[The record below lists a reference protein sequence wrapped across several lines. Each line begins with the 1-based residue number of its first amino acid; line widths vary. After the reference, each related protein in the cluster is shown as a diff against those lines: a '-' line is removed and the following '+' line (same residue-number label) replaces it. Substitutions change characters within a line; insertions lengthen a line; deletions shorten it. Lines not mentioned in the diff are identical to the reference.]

1 MYHFQTLLVLGGAIC
16 PVANCGEVKYDAHI
30 KNDIKFAG
38 FIDYLKELRH
48 EESDSNTACFYLK
61 DWHFVRCVY
70 ISFISV
76 VLILLNCVAHF
87 WYIFLPVLVQS
98 YARN

>member
-48 EESDSNTACFYLK
+48 EESDSNAACFYLK

-70 ISFISV
+70 IS
-76 VLILLNCVAHF
+76 ILYPLF
-87 WYIFLPVLVQS
+87 S
-98 YARN
+98 YF